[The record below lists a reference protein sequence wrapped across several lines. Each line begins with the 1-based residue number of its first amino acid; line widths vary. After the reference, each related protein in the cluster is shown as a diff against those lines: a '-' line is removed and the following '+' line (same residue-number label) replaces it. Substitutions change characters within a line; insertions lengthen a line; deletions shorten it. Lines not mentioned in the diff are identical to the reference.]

1 MAYPTLKKEEKE
13 DRKTLH
19 TQEECLASENSSD
32 DVDILNSIQSL
43 EVDEARLTEQKEQLT
58 VLLNQLEIKV
68 KEEVEKRKR
77 KVKRLNS
84 EVSDLKRRCE
94 KFTSW
99 INSESTLECS
109 QAGL

>member
-1 MAYPTLKKEEKE
+1 MANPTLKKEEE
-13 DRKTLH
+13 DRNTLD
-19 TQEECLASENSSD
+19 TQEGCLASQNSSNE
-32 DVDILNSIQSL
+32 DILNSIQSL

-58 VLLNQLEIKV
+58 ALLNQLEIKA

-94 KFTSW
+94 KFTRW
-99 INSESTLECS
+99 INSESVLECS
-109 QAGL
+109 QAGF